1 LDGGAGSLFFYAL
14 MLSTYDATHSIPMRI
29 TSTFEM
35 PNAFALLSMLAI
47 WLSVSRVLIMRSLSR
62 SEVSARLAKP
72 ITSLSLEQ
80 V

>member
-1 LDGGAGSLFFYAL
+1 
-14 MLSTYDATHSIPMRI
+14 MRI

>member
-1 LDGGAGSLFFYAL
+1 
-14 MLSTYDATHSIPMRI
+14 MRI

-35 PNAFALLSMLAI
+35 FNAFALLSMLAI
-47 WLSVSRVLIMRSLSR
+47 WFSVSRVLIMRSLSR

-72 ITSLSLEQ
+72 ITSLSLKQ